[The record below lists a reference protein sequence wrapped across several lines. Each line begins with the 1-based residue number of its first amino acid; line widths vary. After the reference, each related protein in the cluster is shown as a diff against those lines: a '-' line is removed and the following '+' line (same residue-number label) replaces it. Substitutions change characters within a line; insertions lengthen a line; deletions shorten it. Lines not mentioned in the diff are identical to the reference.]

1 MIAMA
6 LPITSSVLMAMD
18 GDGGMALNT
27 PVGSSKYVFKPVNM
41 QALWYVCGG
50 RWRGPS
56 FYYST
61 GIVPENT

>member
-1 MIAMA
+1 MGCRGELVIAMA

-41 QALWYVCGG
+41 QALWYVIE
-50 RWRGPS
+50 RE
-56 FYYST
+56 
-61 GIVPENT
+61 I